1 VNRLLGIVAFAL
13 VATTTLV
20 ACGGNKESPAE
31 AKQNLCASLDDFA
44 ASVVALQAVLA
55 PSSSQDQITSAL
67 DDVNKAWE
75 QVVADAKDV
84 KSVNTDNIKS
94 TYDDL
99 KQSVQNRP
107 TDQPMTAVIA
117 GLEPK
122 LSAFA
127 QAWKQFA
134 GSLDCKTTS

>member
-1 VNRLLGIVAFAL
+1 MKRLFGILAL
-13 VATTTLV
+13 ALLAATALA
-20 ACGGNKESPAE
+20 ACGGDKESPAE

-44 ASVVALQAVLA
+44 ASVVALQGIGL
-55 PSSSQDQITSAL
+55 SSSQDQIKSAL
-67 DDVNKAWE
+67 DNVDQAWQ

-84 KSVNTDNIKS
+84 KNVNTDNIKS

-99 KQSVQNRP
+99 KQAVQDRP
-107 TDQPMTAVIA
+107 TDQPMTEVIA

-122 LSAFA
+122 LTAFA

>member
-1 VNRLLGIVAFAL
+1 MKRLLGIVALAV

-44 ASVVALQAVLA
+44 ASVVALQGVGL
-55 PSSSQDQITSAL
+55 SSSQDQIKSTL
-67 DDVNKAWE
+67 DDIDQAWQ

-99 KQSVQNRP
+99 KQAVQNRP
-107 TDQPMTAVIA
+107 TDQPTTEVIA

-122 LSAFA
+122 LTAFA

>member
-1 VNRLLGIVAFAL
+1 VKRLFGILAL
-13 VATTTLV
+13 ALLAATALA
-20 ACGGNKESPAE
+20 ACGGDKESPAE

-44 ASVVALQAVLA
+44 ASVVALQGIGL
-55 PSSSQDQITSAL
+55 SSSQDQIKSAL
-67 DDVNKAWE
+67 DNVDQAWQ

-84 KSVNTDNIKS
+84 KNVNTDNIKS

-99 KQSVQNRP
+99 KQAVQDRP
-107 TDQPMTAVIA
+107 TDQPMTEVIA

-122 LSAFA
+122 LTAFA

>member
-1 VNRLLGIVAFAL
+1 VKRLLAIVALAL
-13 VATTTLV
+13 VAATALA
-20 ACGGNKESPAE
+20 ACGGDKESPAE

-44 ASVVALQAVLA
+44 ASVVALQGVGLT
-55 PSSSQDQITSAL
+55 SSQDQIQSAL
-67 DDVNKAWE
+67 DDINQAWE

-84 KSVNTDNIKS
+84 KSVNTDNIKA

-99 KQSVQNRP
+99 RQAVENRP
-107 TDQPMTAVIA
+107 TDQPVTQVIA

>member
-1 VNRLLGIVAFAL
+1 VKRLLAIVALAL
-13 VATTTLV
+13 VATTALA
-20 ACGGNKESPAE
+20 ACGGDKESPAE

-44 ASVVALQAVLA
+44 ASVVALQGVGL
-55 PSSSQDQITSAL
+55 SSSQDQLKSAL
-67 DDVNKAWE
+67 DNIDQAWG

-84 KSVNTDNIKS
+84 KNVNTDNIKS

-99 KQSVQNRP
+99 KQAVQDRP
-107 TDQPMTAVIA
+107 TDQPMTEVIA

-122 LSAFA
+122 LTAFA

>member
-1 VNRLLGIVAFAL
+1 MKRLLAIVALVL
-13 VATTTLV
+13 VAATALA
-20 ACGGNKESPAE
+20 ACGSDKESPAE

-44 ASVVALQAVLA
+44 ASVVALQGVGL
-55 PSSSQDQITSAL
+55 SSSQDQIQSAL
-67 DDVNKAWE
+67 DNIDQAWQ

-84 KSVNTDNIKS
+84 KTVNTDNIKS

-99 KQSVQNRP
+99 KQAVQDRP
-107 TDQPMTAVIA
+107 TNQPMTEVIA

-122 LSAFA
+122 LTAFA

>member
-1 VNRLLGIVAFAL
+1 VKRLLAIVALAL
-13 VATTTLV
+13 VATTALA
-20 ACGGNKESPAE
+20 ACGGDKKSPAE

-44 ASVVALQAVLA
+44 ASVVALQGVGL
-55 PSSSQDQITSAL
+55 SSSQDQLKSAL
-67 DDVNKAWE
+67 DNIDQAWE

-99 KQSVQNRP
+99 KQAVQDRP
-107 TDQPMTAVIA
+107 TDQPMTEVIA

-122 LSAFA
+122 LTAFA

>member
-1 VNRLLGIVAFAL
+1 VKRLFAIVALAV
-13 VATTTLV
+13 VATPALA
-20 ACGGNKESPAE
+20 ACGGDKESPAE

-44 ASVVALQAVLA
+44 ASVVALQGVGL
-55 PSSSQDQITSAL
+55 SSSQDQLKSAL
-67 DDVNKAWE
+67 DNIDQAWG

-84 KSVNTDNIKS
+84 KNVNTDNIKS

-99 KQSVQNRP
+99 KQAVQDRP
-107 TDQPMTAVIA
+107 TDQPMTEVIA

-122 LSAFA
+122 LTAFA

>member
-1 VNRLLGIVAFAL
+1 MKRLLGIVALAL
-13 VATTTLV
+13 VASTALA
-20 ACGGNKESPAE
+20 ACGGDKESPAE

-44 ASVVALQAVLA
+44 ASVVALQGVGL
-55 PSSSQDQITSAL
+55 SSSQDQIQSAL
-67 DDVNKAWE
+67 DNIDQAWQ

-84 KSVNTDNIKS
+84 KTVNTDNIKS

-99 KQSVQNRP
+99 KQAVQDRP

-122 LSAFA
+122 LTAFA
-127 QAWKQFA
+127 QAWKEFA
-134 GSLDCKTTS
+134 GSLSCKTTS

>member
-1 VNRLLGIVAFAL
+1 VNRLLGIVAFAV

-44 ASVVALQAVLA
+44 ASVVALQGVGL
-55 PSSSQDQITSAL
+55 SSSQDQLTSAL
-67 DDVNKAWE
+67 DDIDQAWQ

-99 KQSVQNRP
+99 KQAVQNRP
-107 TDQPMTAVIA
+107 TDQPTTEVIA

>member
-1 VNRLLGIVAFAL
+1 VKRLFAIVALAV
-13 VATTTLV
+13 VATTALA
-20 ACGGNKESPAE
+20 ACGGDKESPAE

-44 ASVVALQAVLA
+44 ASVVALQGVGL
-55 PSSSQDQITSAL
+55 SSSQDQLKSAL
-67 DDVNKAWE
+67 DNIDQAWG

-84 KSVNTDNIKS
+84 KNVNTDNIKS

-99 KQSVQNRP
+99 KQAVQDRP
-107 TDQPMTAVIA
+107 TDQPMTEVIA

-122 LSAFA
+122 LTAFA

>member
-1 VNRLLGIVAFAL
+1 MKRLLGIVALAL
-13 VATTTLV
+13 VAATVLA

-44 ASVVALQAVLA
+44 ASVVALQGIGL
-55 PSSSQDQITSAL
+55 SSSQDQLTSAL
-67 DDVNKAWE
+67 DDIDQAWQ

-99 KQSVQNRP
+99 KQAVQNRP
-107 TDQPMTAVIA
+107 TDQPTTEVIA

-122 LSAFA
+122 LTAFA

-134 GSLDCKTTS
+134 SSLDCKTTS

>member
-1 VNRLLGIVAFAL
+1 MKRLLGIVALAL
-13 VATTTLV
+13 VAATALT
-20 ACGGNKESPAE
+20 ACGGDKESPAE

-44 ASVVALQAVLA
+44 ASVVALQGIGL
-55 PSSSQDQITSAL
+55 SSSQDQIKSAL
-67 DDVNKAWE
+67 DNIDQAWQ

-84 KSVNTDNIKS
+84 KTVNTDNIKS

-99 KQSVQNRP
+99 KQAVQDRP
-107 TDQPMTAVIA
+107 TDEPMTQVIA

-122 LSAFA
+122 LTAFA

>member
-1 VNRLLGIVAFAL
+1 VKRLLGIVALAL
-13 VATTTLV
+13 VAATALA
-20 ACGGNKESPAE
+20 ACGGDKESPAE

-44 ASVVALQAVLA
+44 ASVVALQGVGL
-55 PSSSQDQITSAL
+55 SSSQDQLTSAL
-67 DDVNKAWE
+67 DDIDQAWQ

-84 KSVNTDNIKS
+84 KNVNTDNIKS

-99 KQSVQNRP
+99 KQAVQNRP
-107 TDQPMTAVIA
+107 TDQPMTEVIS
-117 GLEPK
+117 GLGPK
-122 LSAFA
+122 VTAFA

>member
-1 VNRLLGIVAFAL
+1 MKRLLGIVALVL
-13 VATTTLV
+13 VAATALA
-20 ACGGNKESPAE
+20 ACGSDKESPAE

-44 ASVVALQAVLA
+44 ASVVALQGVGL
-55 PSSSQDQITSAL
+55 SSSQDQISSAL
-67 DDVNKAWE
+67 DNIDQAWQ

-84 KSVNTDNIKS
+84 KTVNTDNIKS

-99 KQSVQNRP
+99 KQAVQDRP
-107 TDQPMTAVIA
+107 TDEPLTEVIA

-122 LSAFA
+122 LTAFA

>member
-1 VNRLLGIVAFAL
+1 MKRLLAIVALAL
-13 VATTTLV
+13 VAATALA
-20 ACGGNKESPAE
+20 ACGGDKESPAE

-44 ASVVALQAVLA
+44 ASVVALQGVGL
-55 PSSSQDQITSAL
+55 SSSQDQIKSAL
-67 DDVNKAWE
+67 DNIEQAWE

-107 TDQPMTAVIA
+107 TDQPMTEVIA

-122 LSAFA
+122 LTAFA

-134 GSLDCKTTS
+134 GSLQCKTTS

>member
-1 VNRLLGIVAFAL
+1 VKRLLAIVALAL
-13 VATTTLV
+13 VATTALA
-20 ACGGNKESPAE
+20 ACGGDKESPAE

-44 ASVVALQAVLA
+44 ASVVALQGVGL
-55 PSSSQDQITSAL
+55 SSSQDQLKSAL
-67 DDVNKAWE
+67 DNIDQAWE

-99 KQSVQNRP
+99 KQAVQDRP
-107 TDQPMTAVIA
+107 TDQPMTEVIA

-122 LSAFA
+122 LTAFA

>member
-1 VNRLLGIVAFAL
+1 MKRLLGIVALAL
-13 VATTTLV
+13 VAATALA
-20 ACGGNKESPAE
+20 ACGGDKESPAE

-44 ASVVALQAVLA
+44 ASVVALQGVGL
-55 PSSSQDQITSAL
+55 SSSQDQIQSAL
-67 DDVNKAWE
+67 DNIDQAWQ

-84 KSVNTDNIKS
+84 KTVNTDNIKS

-99 KQSVQNRP
+99 KQAVQDRP

-122 LSAFA
+122 LTAFA
-127 QAWKQFA
+127 QAWKEFA
-134 GSLDCKTTS
+134 GSLSCKTTS

>member
-1 VNRLLGIVAFAL
+1 VKRLLGIVALAL
-13 VATTTLV
+13 VAATALA
-20 ACGGNKESPAE
+20 ACGGDKESPAE

-44 ASVVALQAVLA
+44 ASVVALQGVGL
-55 PSSSQDQITSAL
+55 SSSQDQIQSAL
-67 DDVNKAWE
+67 DDINQAWE

-84 KSVNTDNIKS
+84 KSVNTDNIKA

-99 KQSVQNRP
+99 RQAVENRP
-107 TDQPMTAVIA
+107 TDQPVTQVIA

-127 QAWKQFA
+127 QAWKQFS